1 MSTGNITEERTRQ
14 IRDEETT
21 AEKKKKEEE
30 KGKKKKRKEK
40 SLAMTRHKRENKYI
54 FKNSKSIYSEEAIKK
69 TGT

>member
-1 MSTGNITEERTRQ
+1 MLDRVLKKRE
-14 IRDEETT
+14 
-21 AEKKKKEEE
+21 EKKKEEEE

-54 FKNSKSIYSEEAIKK
+54 FKNSKSIYSEAAIKK